1 MSIEGK
7 RDALYPGYVLP
18 DADAVFKALHA
29 DAYMRTTPENVEDV
43 MNAVRRVVE
52 AAPASAQPDR
62 GAAQEFDQAK
72 FMQMV
77 REFAEVCYGVRRTT
91 EDVGKNLIDYV
102 KSLAAPSTASQPVA
116 PAEPFGHFRTINY
129 QDGSSFT
136 FSTREFNPETF
147 PLYAAPAAAVAPSD
161 AKGKA
166 DAANAGDCKLVP
178 VEPTVE
184 MRNACYEE
192 YHRPGATY
200 TSMCRAII
208 AAAPGQS
215 PATSAADAKD
225 AVRGAPCEVCLDGTW
240 RPARFL
246 TVDLNA
252 KDPIVQEVGKMPIF
266 ATWGTLRGIDRTA
279 VIAAMAAAP
288 SSEKGDA

>member
-43 MNAVRRVVE
+43 MDAVRRVVE

-62 GAAQEFDQAK
+62 GAAPAFWYNASAK
-72 FMQMV
+72 VERM
-77 REFAEVCYGVRRTT
+77 
-91 EDVGKNLIDYV
+91 DLIDGAHQAHLLV
-102 KSLAAPSTASQPVA
+102 CNQK
-116 PAEPFGHFRTINY
+116 FGDYT
-129 QDGSSFT
+129 T
-136 FSTREFNPETF
+136 
-147 PLYAAPAAAVAPSD
+147 PLYTAAVAPSD
-161 AKGKA
+161 AKDVVLLDALELIAKQSLEGSGSTGTAGWFGAIARAAISATQQGAKGKD

-215 PATSAADAKD
+215 PATSAADAKG
-225 AVRGAPCEVCLDGTW
+225 AERVTYTCKGKGGVYELIGVAYGAGTSRGTIVNLYREAEIGVMYFRT
-240 RPARFL
+240 PADFHDRM
-246 TVDLNA
+246 
-252 KDPIVQEVGKMPIF
+252 E
-266 ATWGTLRGIDRTA
+266 RID
-279 VIAAMAAAP
+279 AAMAAAP
-288 SSEKGDA
+288 SGEKGAA